1 LAQYIMTSSI
11 QAAVLLISCPDQPG
25 IVAAVTAF
33 IAQHGGNIIDLEQH
47 SDEESRAFFMRLE
60 WDRRAFDLALDD
72 IPTAFAPVA
81 ARFGMTWEVRRR
93 DLRPRIALFVTR
105 EPHCLI
111 ELLARQQGGEW
122 NADIPL
128 VISNRD
134 ELRGVTERF
143 GVPFHH
149 LPVDP
154 ANKPA
159 QEAKAL
165 ALLAEHRIDLVVLA
179 RYMQV
184 VTGGFIRHY
193 SNRMINIHH
202 SFLPA
207 FPGARPYHQAYARG
221 VKVIGATS
229 HYVTEE
235 LDAGPIIAQD
245 IARVSHRDSVEDLI
259 RKGRDVEKLVLARA
273 VAAHLEHRV
282 LVYGNR
288 TIVFQ

>member
-1 LAQYIMTSSI
+1 MSSSA
-11 QAAVLLISCPDQPG
+11 QAAVLLISCPDRPG

-33 IAQHGGNIIDLEQH
+33 VAQHGGNILDLEQH
-47 SDEESRAFFMRLE
+47 SDEESRSFFMRLE

-72 IPTAFAPVA
+72 IPAAFAPVA
-81 ARFGMTWEVRRR
+81 SRFDMTWEVRRR
-93 DLRPRIALFVTR
+93 DFRPRIALFVTR
-105 EPHCLI
+105 EPHCLV
-111 ELLARQQGGEW
+111 ELLARHQAGEW
-122 NADIPL
+122 SAEIPI

-134 ELRGVTERF
+134 ELRGIADRF
-143 GVPFHH
+143 GVPYRH
-149 LPVDP
+149 LPVEP
-154 ANKPA
+154 AGKPA
-159 QEAKAL
+159 QEAAAL
-165 ALLAEHRIDLVVLA
+165 ALLAEHRINLVVLA

-184 VTGGFIRHY
+184 VSGAFIRQY
-193 SNRMINIHH
+193 PNRIINIHH

-207 FPGARPYHQAYARG
+207 FPGARPYHQAFARG

-245 IARVSHRDSVEDLI
+245 VVRVSHRDAVEDLV

-282 LVYGNR
+282 LVCGNR

>member
-1 LAQYIMTSSI
+1 MTSSTP
-11 QAAVLLISCPDQPG
+11 AAVLLISCPDQPG

-33 IAQHGGNIIDLEQH
+33 IARHGGNIIDLEQH

-60 WDRRAFDLALDD
+60 WDRRAFDLALED
-72 IPTAFAPVA
+72 IPAAFAPVA
-81 ARFGMTWEVRRR
+81 TRFGMTWEVRRR

-134 ELRGVTERF
+134 ELRGVAERF
-143 GVPFHH
+143 GVLFHH

-159 QEAKAL
+159 QERKAL

-179 RYMQV
+179 RFMQV
-184 VTGGFIRHY
+184 VTGDFIRPY
-193 SNRMINIHH
+193 ANRMINIHH

>member
-1 LAQYIMTSSI
+1 MSSSI

-72 IPTAFAPVA
+72 IPAAFAPVA

-193 SNRMINIHH
+193 PNRMINIHH

>member
-1 LAQYIMTSSI
+1 MSSSAH
-11 QAAVLLISCPDQPG
+11 AAVLLISCPDRPG
-25 IVAAVTAF
+25 IVAAVTTF
-33 IAQHGGNIIDLEQH
+33 IAEHGGNIIDLEQH

-60 WDRRAFDLALDD
+60 WDRRSFDLTLDQ
-72 IPTAFAPVA
+72 IPAAFAPIA
-81 ARFGMTWEVRRR
+81 DRFDMQWEVRRR
-93 DLRPRIALFVTR
+93 DVPARMAIFVTR
-105 EPHCLI
+105 ESHCLI
-111 ELLARQQGGEW
+111 ELLARREAGEW
-122 NADIPL
+122 SAEIPL

-134 ELRGVTERF
+134 ELRGVAERF
-143 GVPFHH
+143 GMAFHH

-154 ANKPA
+154 TDKPA
-159 QEAKAL
+159 QEKRAL
-165 ALLAEHRIDLVVLA
+165 ALLAEHRVDLVVLA

-184 VTGGFIRHY
+184 LTGDFIRHFP
-193 SNRMINIHH
+193 NRILNIHH

>member
-1 LAQYIMTSSI
+1 MSTSA

-33 IAQHGGNIIDLEQH
+33 IAQHGGNILDLEQH
-47 SDEESRAFFMRLE
+47 SDEASRSFLMRLE
-60 WDRRAFDLALDD
+60 WDRRAFALGLDD
-72 IPTAFAPVA
+72 IPAAFAEIA
-81 ARFGMTWEVRRR
+81 GRFHMTWEVRRC
-93 DLRPRIALFVTR
+93 DVQSRIALFVTR
-105 EPHCLI
+105 EPHCLV
-111 ELLARQQGGEW
+111 ELLARQQAGEW
-122 NADIPL
+122 NAVIPL
-128 VISNRD
+128 VVSNRED
-134 ELRGVTERF
+134 LRDVAERF

-154 ANKPA
+154 ADKPA

-165 ALLAEHRIDLVVLA
+165 ALLAEHHVDLVVLA

-184 VTGGFIRHY
+184 LSGDFIRHFP
-193 SNRMINIHH
+193 SRVINIHH

-245 IARVSHRDSVEDLI
+245 VVRVSHRDAVEDLV

-282 LVYGNR
+282 LVCGNR